1 MISLQQTIV
10 RNLLKFP
17 MSLADM
23 QIATQVSLPTLNRAI
38 KALSESHWIHIVGQA
53 EANGGRPAT
62 LYGIDDRCF
71 LIIGLHL
78 QLPGIRLIATNLN
91 GETQHISQ
99 EFQNIV
105 PSPTEAIAAIG
116 DYIQRI
122 RAEFPSRQ
130 ILGIGI
136 AAPGFIDLTSGDI
149 ISIGRVPLW
158 VNFPICSQLKAS
170 TGVPVQIANDIDCMA
185 FAEFQ
190 YINAP
195 LEKNLVYIG
204 FDEGIKMS
212 FFIKGEL
219 YKGSLGNAGLI
230 ASHLLPT
237 CDPLDPEIIDDL
249 VTIRGV
255 NRFFEKLLTQASS
268 RDRALY
274 ADIKEVTDLRE
285 RFRLIIKSAD
295 SGKPICDQIIHHLIR
310 ILSVWIANIIY
321 IIQPDMIVVG
331 GLISIMPKPL
341 FLELENEIRSKLP
354 ALISNNCLIQQGSL
368 VTQNSAALGASYHF
382 LQSYLSDQVKELT

>member
-1 MISLQQTIV
+1 MMSLRQTIV

-23 QIATQVSLPTLNRAI
+23 QTATQVSLPTLNRAI
-38 KALSESHWIHIVGQA
+38 KALSESRWIRNVGQA
-53 EANGGRPAT
+53 EANGGRPAM
-62 LYGIDDRCF
+62 LYGIDESYF
-71 LIIGLHL
+71 LIIGVHL
-78 QLPGIRLIATNLN
+78 QLPGIRLIATDLN

-99 EFQNIV
+99 EFQNIA
-105 PSPTEAIAAIG
+105 PSPTEAIAAIV
-116 DYIQRI
+116 DYVEEIQTV
-122 RAEFPSRQ
+122 FPSRQ
-130 ILGIGI
+130 ILGVGI

-149 ISIGRVPLW
+149 ISIGRVPSW
-158 VNFPICSQLKAS
+158 VSFPICSQLTDS

-190 YINAP
+190 HINAP

-212 FFIKGEL
+212 LFIKGEL

-230 ASHLLPT
+230 ASHLLKT
-237 CDPLDPEIIDDL
+237 SDPMDTEIIDDL
-249 VTIRGV
+249 VTVRGV
-255 NRFFEKLLTQASS
+255 NRFFKQLLTQTSPQE
-268 RDRALY
+268 RHLY
-274 ADIKEVTDLRE
+274 ADIVEITDLRE

-295 SGKPICDQIIHHLIR
+295 SGKPICDQIIQHLIR

-331 GLISIMPKPL
+331 GLISIMPRSIY
-341 FLELENEIRSKLP
+341 LELENEIRSKLP
-354 ALISNNCLIQQGSL
+354 VLISNNCLIQQGSL